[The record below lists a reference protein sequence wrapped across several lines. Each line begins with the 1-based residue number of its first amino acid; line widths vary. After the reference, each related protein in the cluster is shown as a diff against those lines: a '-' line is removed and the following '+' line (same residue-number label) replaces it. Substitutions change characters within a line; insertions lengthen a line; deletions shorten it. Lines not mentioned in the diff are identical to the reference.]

1 MEMSGLLLSTNI
13 LSFNFAEEKLKKKTK
28 KIFSRFPYLTN
39 ECHTASIIIPEL
51 ISSYE
56 LCTSTYI
63 IHYLIINFVILM

>member
-1 MEMSGLLLSTNI
+1 MLLSTNI
-13 LSFNFAEEKLKKKTK
+13 LSFNFAEEKLKKKNK